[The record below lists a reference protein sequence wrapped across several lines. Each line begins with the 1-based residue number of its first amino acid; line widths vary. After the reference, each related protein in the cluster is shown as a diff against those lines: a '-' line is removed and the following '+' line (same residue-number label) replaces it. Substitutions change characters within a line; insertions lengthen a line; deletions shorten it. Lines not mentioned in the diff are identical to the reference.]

1 MKLKYHG
8 FTLAE
13 VLITLGVIGVVS
25 AMTLP
30 TVMNN
35 YQDFQYKISA
45 KKAFRDVN
53 NAYRMMIANDDDFIP
68 IVCPETGSCFN
79 SNFGENF
86 KLLAKQFKATKT
98 CFSGNVESCFEC
110 KKGQA
115 QSTAGTAPNYHGCAD
130 DPSSYSFIDNSGR
143 AWAMYFNF
151 ESTFFVDTN
160 GFKGP
165 NHLGKDRWAFLL
177 PTPKNQKTNKSF
189 IIPQYDYDVKY
200 KDRMCPSG
208 DCKYYSVFYK

>member
-13 VLITLGVIGVVS
+13 ILITLGVIGVVS

-30 TVMNN
+30 TVMKN

-45 KKAFRDVN
+45 KKALRDVN
-53 NAYRMMIANDDDFIP
+53 NAYRMMMANDDEFAQIT
-68 IVCPETGSCFN
+68 CPNTGYCSN
-79 SNFGENF
+79 SNFGNNF

-98 CFSGNVESCFEC
+98 CFSDNVRSCFEC
-110 KKGQA
+110 EKGQA
-115 QSTAGTAPNYHGCAD
+115 QSPAGTAPNYYGCAD
-130 DPSSYSFIDNSGR
+130 SRNYSFIDSSGR
-143 AWAMYFNF
+143 AWAMYYNR
-151 ESTFFVDTN
+151 ENTFFVDTN

-177 PTPKNQKTNKSF
+177 PTPRNQKTNKSF
-189 IIPQYDYDVKY
+189 IIPQYDSDVKSKNY
-200 KDRMCPSG
+200 LCPSG